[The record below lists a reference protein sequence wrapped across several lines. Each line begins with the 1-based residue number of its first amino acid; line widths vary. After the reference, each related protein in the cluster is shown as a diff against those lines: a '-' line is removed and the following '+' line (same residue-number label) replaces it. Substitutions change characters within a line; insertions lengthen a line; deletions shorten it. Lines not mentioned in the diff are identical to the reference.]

1 MKPQM
6 KFPVKFAPKSFAA
19 LALSALMVAAPV
31 ASFAQGHSGQPQQ
44 QQQAQGQYYV
54 KPGVTLNGRSGP
66 GTGYGKVSAL
76 KAGTQL
82 QVVKKQGD
90 WAQVK
95 TGNGTLLWVFLSY
108 LTQTAP
114 QAQKAAPQQTQPA
127 PQQPQ
132 PPRP

>member
-1 MKPQM
+1 MQLT
-6 KFPVKFAPKSFAA
+6 PKTFAA
-19 LALSALMVAAPV
+19 LALSALMVAVPV
-31 ASFAQGHSGQPQQ
+31 ASFAQGQPQQ

-82 QVVKKQGD
+82 QIVKKQGD

-95 TGNGTLLWVFLSY
+95 TDGGTLLWVFLNY

-114 QAQKAAPQQTQPA
+114 QAQKAAPQAHKPA
-127 PQQPQ
+127 QQQPQQ

>member
-1 MKPQM
+1 M
-6 KFPVKFAPKSFAA
+6 KFTPKTFAA
-19 LALSALMVAAPV
+19 LALSALMVTAPV
-31 ASFAQGHSGQPQQ
+31 ASFAQS
-44 QQQAQGQYYV
+44 QAQGQYYV

-82 QVVKKQGD
+82 QIVKKQGE

-95 TGNGTLLWVFLSY
+95 TDGGTLLWVFLSY

-114 QAQKAAPQQTQPA
+114 QAQKAAPQASKPA
-127 PQQPQ
+127 QQKTQQPSQ
-132 PPRP
+132 QQPRP